1 MNVFLQLIRILSRRF
16 EVKFLGLFTLLHYFL
31 FWGMLGLTESSD
43 SKILEPIN
51 FWYFWGTTSLTIG
64 YGDLSPQSE
73 LGRLFTPIFQLS
85 GIVLLTI
92 MLGLSVQTLGEF
104 SSKRRRGLVST
115 VSSQHILV
123 IGDYHRI
130 DTKSIL
136 QNAIA
141 DWKDDGRKPRVV
153 GCFRNTGDANPFD
166 KHEDYPDVHP
176 SYVQANGEGF
186 NQNTLRACGADRAS
200 QIYVMATDD
209 ITSIGIVSLLSRMGT
224 KARIVVLLNQD
235 QNHDVFPNT
244 GLNVNI
250 VRPVQALLA
259 VREMED
265 PGTSAVASELLS
277 TGGATMYSYPLKP
290 NCREGLTF
298 GLLKEIFDQTYP
310 DATLLGFTRYSEGVW
325 VPHLVVQ
332 KSEALKASD
341 QLIYM
346 AGCDLKPAQESRLDE
361 ILTSST

>member
-1 MNVFLQLIRILSRRF
+1 MSVFLQLIWILSRRF
-16 EVKFLGLFTLLHYFL
+16 EVKVLGLCTLLHYVL
-31 FWGMLGLTESSD
+31 FWGMLCMTED
-43 SKILEPIN
+43 PGSKILEPIN

-64 YGDLSPQSE
+64 YGDLSPQSD

-92 MLGLSVQTLGEF
+92 MLGMSVQTLGEF
-104 SSKRRRGLVST
+104 SSKRRRGLVPT
-115 VSSQHILV
+115 TYDNHILV
-123 IGDYHRI
+123 IGDYHPLN
-130 DTKSIL
+130 TKIIL

-166 KHEDYPDVHP
+166 KHEEYPHVHP

-186 NQNTLRACGADRAS
+186 TQDTLRACGADKAS
-200 QIYVMATDD
+200 QIYVMTTDD
-209 ITSIGIVSLLSRMGT
+209 ITSIGIVSLLSRIGT

-244 GLNVNI
+244 GLDLNI

-277 TGGATMYSYPLKP
+277 TGGATMYSFVADLPK
-290 NCREGLTF
+290 GLDFEYVQRLFMRTF
-298 GLLKEIFDQTYP
+298 LGMV
-310 DATLLGFTRYSEGVW
+310 LLGFSRLTDGVW
-325 VPHLVVQ
+325 VPHLAVQ
-332 KSEALKASD
+332 EGILKPGD
-341 QLIYM
+341 RLVYM
-346 AGCDLKPAQESRLDE
+346 ASHDLGPSEEAKFNLLLQASN
-361 ILTSST
+361 